1 MSDGNAGD
9 ADDAIVVAEDGTTLP
24 TIDVLTGRGFV
35 TGKSGSGKSNSANVV
50 VEGLLEAGH
59 SLLIV
64 DVDGEYWGLKE
75 RYSVLHAGAGGR
87 CDVAVDKRDAETLVE
102 IALGGQPVILDLS
115 GYLRAEDSAAVL
127 EAVLER
133 LFRRET
139 EVRKPFLLVVEEIHE
154 FIPQKGSRDDVGD
167 ILLQIGK
174 RGRKHGLGL
183 LGLSQ
188 RPAAVDKDFVTQCDW
203 MLWHKLTWDNDT
215 DVVRRL
221 LGSDAAEAITD
232 FEPGEAFLRTDWT
245 DETTRIR
252 FREKRT
258 YDAGT
263 TPGMSDQN
271 PPPLVDVEEGILAQ
285 FDQDD
290 EPDTAGETTT
300 DSTSSSSGTSKQS
313 TAATSDGGTADSAPG
328 QPERTDGTAV
338 DMLVEFAFMLAH
350 LAVRAVQTTVRGLV
364 RIEDRIVAELTER
377 FDEAGWSSIPIRLV
391 LRTTIALVVV
401 AVLIVFT
408 TA

>member
-1 MSDGNAGD
+1 MSD
-9 ADDAIVVAEDGTTLP
+9 ADDVVVAEDGTSLP

-59 SLLIV
+59 SVLIV

-75 RYSVLHAGAGGR
+75 RYSVLHAGSGGR
-87 CDVAVDKRDAETLVE
+87 CDVTVDATDAEALVDV
-102 IALGGQPVILDLS
+102 ALAGQPVILDLS
-115 GYLRAEDSAAVL
+115 GYLRAEDSTAVL
-127 EAVLER
+127 EGVLER

-154 FIPQKGSRDDVGD
+154 FVPQKGRRDDVGD
-167 ILLQIGK
+167 ILLQIAK

-203 MLWHKLTWDNDT
+203 MVWHKLTWDNDT

-232 FEPGEAFLRTDWT
+232 FEPGEAFLRTDWSDDT
-245 DETTRIR
+245 RRIR

-263 TPGMSDQN
+263 TPGMDDPD
-271 PPPLVDVEEGILAQ
+271 PPSLIAV
-285 FDQDD
+285 DD
-290 EPDTAGETTT
+290 EILRRFDREESETAAKSSE
-300 DSTSSSSGTSKQS
+300 TSSSAKASAASTGQS
-313 TAATSDGGTADSAPG
+313 SAKPATTSDGGAAGATPRARTSAD
-328 QPERTDGTAV
+328 ETAV
-338 DMLVEFAFMLAH
+338 EMLVEFAFMLAH
-350 LAVRAVQTTVRGLV
+350 LAVRAVQAIGRGL
-364 RIEDRIVAELTER
+364 RRAEDRAVDAVEQRLDSVEWGSAIPVRLGLRIVLALT
-377 FDEAGWSSIPIRLV
+377 A
-391 LRTTIALVVV
+391 VVV
-401 AVLIVFT
+401 AIVFT